1 MNDAALSLIDVDR
14 LELRATVLLDDL
26 DRGAANPWGVAWS
39 EAGAV
44 LGIAHSGTHELSL
57 ICALQSSAVAE
68 LCFVSSR
75 GAGGRTELG
84 SA

>member
-26 DRGAANPWGVAWS
+26 DRGAANPWRVAWS
-39 EAGAV
+39 EAGRV

-57 ICALQSSAVAE
+57 VSCRRRRGGESGSFPIRSPLRCDPVAL
-68 LCFVSSR
+68 
-75 GAGGRTELG
+75 
-84 SA
+84 